1 MDERKYI
8 SSQLLHID
16 HSSQNFSR
24 GITNTS
30 MSNLYGHREQDNNER
45 FNQLADTLSQF
56 RNTVEHDIQGGIRS
70 ELNILDSLSD
80 NFSQLWT
87 RVKRS
92 SNDLSTTMRRNS
104 NLSRIVGLILL
115 LFFVIWMIYKVYY

>member
-1 MDERKYI
+1 
-8 SSQLLHID
+8 
-16 HSSQNFSR
+16 
-24 GITNTS
+24 
-30 MSNLYGHREQDNNER
+30 MSNLYGHREQENNER

>member
-1 MDERKYI
+1 
-8 SSQLLHID
+8 
-16 HSSQNFSR
+16 
-24 GITNTS
+24 
-30 MSNLYGHREQDNNER
+30 MSNLYGHREQENNER

-104 NLSRIVGLILL
+104 NLSRIVGLIVL